1 MNPLSSMNSIWE
13 LNSCIKVHILSCIVS
28 QSKVWPA
35 SLRLMDNPQFQ
46 FGMALKTE
54 EKSK

>member
-1 MNPLSSMNSIWE
+1 MLYA
-13 LNSCIKVHILSCIVS
+13 VS

-35 SLRLMDNPQFQ
+35 SLRLMDNNQFQ

-54 EKSK
+54 EKSKLQEVVNAAKKYFIT